1 MYTIMYP
8 CIELAHSIPTPTAVC
23 RVPLALRSVA
33 AMSSIPR
40 RKVLPEGVWPTMI
53 TPFLGDEKKSIDWN
67 GIDCE
72 SNQSRVVNIP
82 ADLKTATIL
91 ASN

>member
-53 TPFLGDEKKSIDWN
+53 TPFLGDARK
-67 GIDCE
+67 
-72 SNQSRVVNIP
+72 
-82 ADLKTATIL
+82 
-91 ASN
+91 